1 MAKGISLHI
10 GLNSVNPNSY
20 AGWDG
25 KLNACEADANDMQ
38 ALVNSRG
45 FKSNKLLTAKATRAA
60 VAAGI
65 SDAAKKLVLGD
76 MFLLTYSGHGG
87 QLPDQNGDE
96 IDGKDETWVL
106 YDSEMVDDELYA
118 AWSQFKAGV
127 RILVLSDSC
136 HSGTVVRDV
145 MLRAGPGEF
154 QHSAYRAMPSDIALR
169 TYEAN
174 RKFYDPI
181 LQNRDLIKAAEAVK
195 ASVLLISG
203 CADNQLSSDGTFNG
217 LFTGTLKSVWNGG
230 TFKGSYRQFHKA
242 ILQKMPSDQSPEL
255 LIIGAANKVFLGSEP
270 FKI

>member
-87 QLPDQNGDE
+87 QHRTRTVTRLTARMKPGCSMTVKLLTTSYMPHGANLRRGYAF
-96 IDGKDETWVL
+96 L
-106 YDSEMVDDELYA
+106 YCQTAVI
-118 AWSQFKAGV
+118 AG
-127 RILVLSDSC
+127 LSC
-136 HSGTVVRDV
+136 G
-145 MLRAGPGEF
+145 M
-154 QHSAYRAMPSDIALR
+154 
-169 TYEAN
+169 
-174 RKFYDPI
+174 
-181 LQNRDLIKAAEAVK
+181 
-195 ASVLLISG
+195 
-203 CADNQLSSDGTFNG
+203 
-217 LFTGTLKSVWNGG
+217 
-230 TFKGSYRQFHKA
+230 
-242 ILQKMPSDQSPEL
+242 
-255 LIIGAANKVFLGSEP
+255 
-270 FKI
+270 